1 MKPRVNPIG
10 RAIISVAIAVLFF
23 GGLMY
28 ATGDAIAGSDG
39 GCYCPNCG
47 SCGLCPTNYNLYPV
61 AAAASNETNASITFY
76 LSSSSG
82 EPNGVANVNFG
93 LNTSYLWPAATTVGV
108 GGMLYPTTVSVGYL
122 APNLTYDYKVSASA
136 SCTDTNGHHN
146 YAGSTIGTWTDK
158 ANTMG
163 AVSGYFT
170 NTTGSPAPVGSVVTL
185 YCYSSSGVAIDNNYG
200 WTTTAGYY
208 SLYLPSFAVNRC
220 TGGLALNFFTQNN
233 KNGNNWNGNFNVTF
247 LVYTYGDYNIVV
259 PQIYVSPYY
268 PIGVGPSNV
277 MQTNGAAGSYIT
289 YTQGTTLTTSSTTCW
304 QLFWLFTGCVASATS
319 AGASKSY
326 SAENESL
333 NVDQRFLTT
342 GTMGFV
348 AMTRATNISVDRY
361 ATFGNPLSPGP
372 APIPTFMTPQNFTE
386 FHLYYVSGWG
396 TGGQGQFIQYQ
407 YPIGGS
413 VTTSTVTETV
423 GVQSVDFSIGVDI
436 YDVDIST
443 SVADVTWSQT
453 ATETQSNTLSW
464 EAFANGSN
472 GECFVVYGE
481 GGSQSSNTADAIGL
495 WAYTPNGG
503 PGGSNCPD
511 P

>member
-1 MKPRVNPIG
+1 MD
-10 RAIISVAIAVLFF
+10 SVQA
-23 GGLMY
+23 
-28 ATGDAIAGSDG
+28 
-39 GCYCPNCG
+39 
-47 SCGLCPTNYNLYPV
+47 
-61 AAAASNETNASITFY
+61 NETSATIYIQLGSASSPT
-76 LSSSSG
+76 SAT
-82 EPNGVANVNFG
+82 ANVTFG
-93 LNTSYLWPAATTVGV
+93 LNTSYDWNAVRGYGIGTTYRTAVSIGFLDPNATYYFEFTAWT
-108 GGMLYPTTVSVGYL
+108 MCS
-122 APNLTYDYKVSASA
+122 
-136 SCTDTNGHHN
+136 DTNGYHFYH
-146 YAGSTIGTWTDK
+146 ASTTGSWGER
-158 ANTMG
+158 ANNF
-163 AVSGYFT
+163 ASVSGIIT
-170 NTTGSPAPVGSVVTL
+170 NTTGAAAPTGSVVTL
-185 YCYSSSGVAIDNNYG
+185 YCYSSSGVSVDNNYG
-200 WTTTAGYY
+200 FTGAGGHY
-208 SLYLPSFAVNRC
+208 SVSLPGIAMSMC
-220 TGGLALNFFTQNN
+220 SGGLEINFFTQNN

-396 TGGQGQFIQYQ
+396 TGGQGQFIQYK

-495 WAYTPNGG
+495 WAYAPNGG
-503 PGGSNCPD
+503 PTGSNCPD